1 VSVEPRDAALARLYD
16 LDLAE
21 DPGDLDLYLA
31 LAERTGDPI
40 VELAVG
46 TGRVAIP
53 LAAAGHH
60 VVGVDADAAMLDR
73 AQARA
78 AAAGQGSARL
88 TERLRL
94 VRHDM
99 VAVHRADLGP
109 SLADG
114 AGLAILALNSILLL
128 ADRAR
133 QRAVIATMGSLLA
146 PGGIAAIDVW
156 LPQIDDL
163 ARFDGRLS
171 LEWLRI
177 DDETGREVIKQ
188 AAAWYDDASR
198 IVTLTTIFDEADP
211 GGAPRRW
218 TRSDA
223 LRLITADELSA
234 FAEDAGLIVERL
246 AGDHDLGEFGPG
258 SERAVLIARRP

>member
-188 AAAWYDDASR
+188 AAAWYDEQVSGLGERFLGEAEAAFMR
-198 IVTLTTIFDEADP
+198 IDGKPLTGSP
-211 GGAPRRW
+211 WNQRRLPDGV
-218 TRSDA
+218 SDA
-223 LRLITADELSA
+223 VAATS
-234 FAEDAGLIVERL
+234 VTSPNYL
-246 AGDHDLGEFGPG
+246 ATKSG
-258 SERAVLIARRP
+258 A